1 MYIPITTAAL
11 ALLTVAMILLRI
23 FWDRVP
29 PLLRFILIRTSIA
42 LVLLQAFFAATKWG
56 TTSNHMNAAISWLA
70 VASYE
75 LLIVLFSRLPPRWLT
90 SISAA
95 ILLIP
100 LFAASILFP
109 LTDLF
114 SPYPDNTVSINRHF
128 FYEIKPWGI
137 TGAGNDSDGVDLL
150 ICYRPAFA
158 PFLRKKIQPIPFN
171 NRDCHAMAATATI
184 SPDFKTVFARCPR
197 WPSETAGTGTVDK
210 TLRLP

>member
-23 FWDRVP
+23 FWGRVP
-29 PLLRFILIRTSIA
+29 PLLRFVLIRTSIA
-42 LVLLQAFFAATKWG
+42 FVLLQAFFAATKWG
-56 TTSNHMNAAISWLA
+56 TTSNHLNAAISWLA

-75 LLIVLFSRLPPRWLT
+75 LLILLFSRLSPRWLT

-114 SPYPDNTVSINRHF
+114 NPYPNNNVSIDRHF

-137 TGAGNDSDGVDLL
+137 SGAGNDSDGVDLL
-150 ICYRPAFA
+150 VCYRPAFA
-158 PFLRKKIQPIPFN
+158 PFLRKKIQTIPFN
-171 NRDCHAMAATATI
+171 NRECHAMAATATI
-184 SPDFKTVFARCPR
+184 SPDLKTVLARCPR
-197 WPSETAGTGTVDK
+197 WPSEPAGTVDK
-210 TLRLP
+210 ILRLP

>member
-23 FWDRVP
+23 FWERVP
-29 PLLRFILIRTSIA
+29 SLLRFVLIRTSIA
-42 LVLLQAFFAATKWG
+42 LVLLQAFLAATKWG
-56 TTSNHMNAAISWLA
+56 TTSNHLNAFISWLA

-75 LLIVLFSRLPPRWLT
+75 LLILLFSRLSPRWLT

-114 SPYPDNTVSINRHF
+114 NPWPNKKVSIDRHF
-128 FYEIKPWGI
+128 FY
-137 TGAGNDSDGVDLL
+137 GVLPV
-150 ICYRPAFA
+150 PAA
-158 PFLRKKIQPIPFN
+158 A
-171 NRDCHAMAATATI
+171 AMVSISLSAT
-184 SPDFKTVFARCPR
+184 VL
-197 WPSETAGTGTVDK
+197 PSRHFSVEKSSLFRSTSANAM
-210 TLRLP
+210 

>member
-23 FWDRVP
+23 FWERVP
-29 PLLRFILIRTSIA
+29 SLLRFVLIRTSIA
-42 LVLLQAFFAATKWG
+42 LVLLQAFLAATKWG
-56 TTSNHMNAAISWLA
+56 TTSNHLNAFISWLA

-75 LLIVLFSRLPPRWLT
+75 LLILLFSRLSPRWLT

-114 SPYPDNTVSINRHF
+114 NPWPNKKVSIDRHF
-128 FYEIKPWGI
+128 FYEIKPWGPS
-137 TGAGNDSDGVDLL
+137 GAGGSSDGVDLL
-150 ICYRPAFA
+150 VCYRPAFA
-158 PFLRKKIQPIPFN
+158 PFLRRKIQPIPFN
-171 NRDCHAMAATATI
+171 IRECNVKTASATL
-184 SPDFKTVFARCPR
+184 SPDAKTVVATCPR
-197 WPSETAGTGTVDK
+197 WPSESPGTVDK
-210 TLRLP
+210 LLRLP